1 MRIAILH
8 NAVSG
13 AEAPDEQDVLVQV
26 AAVAEALGRLGHDAR
41 PIACTL
47 DLAALRSRLVAERPG
62 LVFNLAPI
70 RPNPATPCLSG

>member
-1 MRIAILH
+1 MRIAVLH

-47 DLAALRSRLVAERPG
+47 DPRRCARGSLRTATRSSSTWWSRWTVPG
-62 LVFNLAPI
+62 
-70 RPNPATPCLSG
+70 G